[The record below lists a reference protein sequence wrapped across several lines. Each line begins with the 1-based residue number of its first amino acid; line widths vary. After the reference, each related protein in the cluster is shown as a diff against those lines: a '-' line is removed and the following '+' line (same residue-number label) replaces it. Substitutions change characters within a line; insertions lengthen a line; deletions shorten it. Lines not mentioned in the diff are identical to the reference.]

1 MNNEKKY
8 SAFISY
14 RHLPLDES
22 VAVRVQNMLES
33 YRQPRGVAAGKRIGR
48 IFRVADGELVYR
60 MTPNGTNNYAE
71 ISVTT
76 DEENQR
82 LYIQFFSSYPETR
95 CISTAAWEEL
105 GAPEYA
111 AAFLPETG
119 ELLCMDYQHLY
130 LMGYQHLYLVKVP
143 SRDELMETAARF
155 VEMSRTHT

>member
-1 MNNEKKY
+1 M
-8 SAFISY
+8 
-14 RHLPLDES
+14 
-22 VAVRVQNMLES
+22 AVRVQNMLES

-60 MTPNGTNNYAE
+60 MTLNDTYNIAE
-71 ISVTT
+71 INVTT

-82 LYIQFFSSYPETR
+82 LYIQFLSSYPETH

-105 GAPEYA
+105 GAPEYT

-119 ELLCMDYQHLY
+119 ELLCMDYQ
-130 LMGYQHLYLVKVP
+130 YQHLYLVKVP
-143 SRDELMETAARF
+143 SRNELMEAAVRF